1 MIKIKKIIIDFV
13 LNIAASTIPLILL
26 QYFILPYIAKK
37 IGTNNY
43 GTIILILGIINI
55 IVSAFGNSLN
65 NGRLVDNKIY
75 EKIKGDYSIILIIFS
90 ISTIIS
96 SVLALKIYNIKIFNL
111 SSSVIIIAILLSVV
125 NSYISVEFRIKLSY
139 KKILLS
145 KLFLTIGYIIG
156 FLIFTNTLE
165 WQYIIVSGYAFEFIY
180 CLCSTSIW
188 KEPLKITSNFKKTI
202 KRVLYLLVSSFI
214 GSTLIYFDRLLIYP
228 IFGGSELSFYYAASI
243 VGKTV
248 SLISSPVTSVV
259 LSYISRTVKITKKQY
274 IIYSSII
281 VSLSVVG
288 FIFCICIS
296 RPIILILY
304 PDLLSGSLK
313 YIPYVVFGSMLSL
326 IYSFLW
332 PIVLKF
338 GNESYP
344 VIIIIIKTIIY
355 IGTVMILIKLIGI
368 FGIIYAN
375 LLASLIQLILIFI
388 LGFKITKN
396 NN

>member
-1 MIKIKKIIIDFV
+1 
-13 LNIAASTIPLILL
+13 
-26 QYFILPYIAKK
+26 
-37 IGTNNY
+37 
-43 GTIILILGIINI
+43 
-55 IVSAFGNSLN
+55 
-65 NGRLVDNKIY
+65 
-75 EKIKGDYSIILIIFS
+75 
-90 ISTIIS
+90 
-96 SVLALKIYNIKIFNL
+96 
-111 SSSVIIIAILLSVV
+111 
-125 NSYISVEFRIKLSY
+125 
-139 KKILLS
+139 
-145 KLFLTIGYIIG
+145 LFLTIGYIIG